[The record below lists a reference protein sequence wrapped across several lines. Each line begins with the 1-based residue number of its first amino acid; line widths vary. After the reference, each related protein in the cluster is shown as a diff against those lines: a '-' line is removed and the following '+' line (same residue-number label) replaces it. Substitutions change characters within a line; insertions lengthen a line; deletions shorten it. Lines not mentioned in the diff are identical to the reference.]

1 MGLRSNAEPQIRVR
15 RLDGRDDRSIGS
27 WPEVEGDVELR
38 AWLLNF
44 IGGYNLW
51 ESNQGRLDAIAG
63 ARYFD
68 LKLDFRLGVNA
79 GRLSPSVDRS
89 PSVSVLDAVIGV
101 KGNVDLNK
109 QWYVPYYLDVGTGQS
124 DFTWQAL
131 AGLGYRFHWGDVSL
145 SYRHIGWQFGSNKR
159 IDRLNL
165 SGPLLAATFRF

>member
-1 MGLRSNAEPQIRVR
+1 M
-15 RLDGRDDRSIGS
+15 
-27 WPEVEGDVELR
+27 
-38 AWLLNF
+38 
-44 IGGYNLW
+44 
-51 ESNQGRLDAIAG
+51 
-63 ARYFD
+63 
-68 LKLDFRLGVNA
+68 
-79 GRLSPSVDRS
+79 
-89 PSVSVLDAVIGV
+89 IGV